1 MTVACSEWSDY
12 GRRFLGYQKIRDV
25 MSNLRER
32 ELAARK
38 ILKETECE
46 HVVYGAKYYSVT
58 GALEEVR
65 YYMKPM
71 SEKEFEAVSLMRD
84 VLIFAV
90 HKR

>member
-1 MTVACSEWSDY
+1 MTVACSEWSDC
-12 GRRFLGYQKIRDV
+12 GRNFLGYKRIRDV

-32 ELAARK
+32 EITARK
-38 ILKETECE
+38 ILKESGCD
-46 HVVYGAKYYSVT
+46 HVVYGAKYYSCT

-71 SEKEFEAVSLMRD
+71 NEKEFEAVALMRN
-84 VLIFAV
+84 VLVFAV